1 MFSNQVNVLH
11 ATVLVGELRS
21 SPGLGWVDEFDLLG
35 AIELVPSSGGGG
47 GWPVHWVMYHLRQ

>member
-11 ATVLVGELRS
+11 ATVLAGELRS

-35 AIELVPSSGGGG
+35 AIELVPSSGGG
-47 GWPVHWVMYHLRQ
+47 WPVHWVMYHLRQ